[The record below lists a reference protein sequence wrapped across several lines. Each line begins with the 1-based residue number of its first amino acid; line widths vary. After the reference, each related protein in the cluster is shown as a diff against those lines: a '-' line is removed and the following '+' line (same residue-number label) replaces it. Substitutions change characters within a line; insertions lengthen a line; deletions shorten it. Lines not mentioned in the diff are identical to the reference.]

1 MKTIAIAIITTI
13 TGTAHA
19 ITVHRITSLADHGP
33 GTLRAAIAAAA
44 DGDRVTFAPWLYKK
58 TIRLNSEISINK
70 NLRIEGDI
78 NDDRRPDITLDGQHT
93 TRLLKIAPAGNVT
106 LWGMA
111 LEHGSATEGGAIYND
126 GNITAQYCEIKNN
139 QASDS
144 GGAIYTRGQTTIS
157 NSTIANNTA
166 QRGGAIFNNKTLIS
180 ENVKTT
186 LEASTFTMNR
196 AYAQGG
202 AIYNYHGK
210 FRAYNSTFGDN
221 LAHDYHDWSY
231 ATDAK
236 GSVLYQFGGGSLG
249 GSAEF
254 WDSTLRNN
262 RSAPLRNPELR
273 ECDFGERKSDCSN
286 RPDAERMRNNKNRR
300 VNNGGTIYNRGV
312 ATNRSNIKLTRTV
325 ISDSIGRNCGGWGW
339 FDLNHAWSDD
349 NTCDGDINYDGP
361 GVSRGNAK
369 LDALADNGGYTLT
382 YKPLADSGLIDAA
395 GSTCTVRDQRGAP
408 RTRYP
413 DTHCDIGAI
422 DANAKAPSRLRPRT
436 INTTPP
442 AEHNEDLAVLHKR
455 ITAQQADISAKTETI
470 TAQQADIEEKTE
482 TITTQQA
489 DIEEKTETITAQQ
502 ADISAKTETIT
513 AQQTDISAKTE
524 TITAQQA
531 DISAKTETIT
541 ALKTQLQTLNSQLAA
556 VQEHITKKEGDMTQL
571 EEQAAELERKIA
583 EHQARIAELEAPDDL
598 EITIGDAGEIKRL
611 VLNGQ
616 EALHESETTVKIGT
630 TTQRLKNTIT
640 EHIHERTDGRTVS
653 AGELQ
658 GQNGT
663 IHWEIMSST
672 IPGTNWHISRW
683 TISSAQ
689 AFGDVALGIYA
700 DIDIQPYTR
709 FNGLIVGGTNHDN
722 RLLITDRP
730 NPSEGI
736 ALGVR
741 ALKNAQMMGWVG
753 SPDIY
758 NGHNG
763 EVLDDSI
770 LTGAYAGWGSYTP
783 DSGKYPNARGYGPA
797 DIAVA
802 TGIKL
807 KPSAKLASFEITLV
821 GAPNGE
827 IE

>member
-1 MKTIAIAIITTI
+1 MKKIATAIIATIAYN
-13 TGTAHA
+13 GTAHA
-19 ITVHRITSLADHGP
+19 ITVHRVTSLADHGP

-44 DGDRVTFAPWLYKK
+44 DGDRVTFAPWLYEK
-58 TIRLNSEISINK
+58 TIRLDGEIIIDK
-70 NLRIEGDI
+70 RLRIEGDI
-78 NDDRRPDITLDGQHT
+78 NGDRRPDITLDGQHT

-111 LEHGSATEGGAIYND
+111 LGQGSATEGGAIYND

-144 GGAIYTRGQTTIS
+144 GGAIYNRGQTTIS
-157 NSTIANNTA
+157 NSTVANNTA

-210 FRAYNSTFGDN
+210 FRAYSSTFGDN

-262 RSAPLRNPELR
+262 RSAPLRDKELR

-286 RPDAERMRNNKNRR
+286 RPDAERIRNNKNRR

-339 FDLNHAWSDD
+339 FDLDHAWSDD
-349 NTCDGDINYDGP
+349 NTCDGDVNYDGP

-382 YKPLADSGLIDAA
+382 YSPLADSGLIDAA

-413 DTHCDIGAI
+413 DTHCDIGAV
-422 DANAKAPSRLRPRT
+422 DAKASAPSRLRPQT

-442 AEHNEDLAVLHKR
+442 AEHNEDLAVLHKT
-455 ITAQQADISAKTETI
+455 ITTQKADISTKTETI
-470 TAQQADIEEKTE
+470 TAQQA
-482 TITTQQA
+482 
-489 DIEEKTETITAQQ
+489 
-502 ADISAKTETIT
+502 
-513 AQQTDISAKTE
+513 DISAKTE

-541 ALKTQLQTLNSQLAA
+541 AQQADISAKTKTITTLETQLQTLNSQLAA
-556 VQEHITKKEGDMTQL
+556 VQEHMTKKEGDMTQL
-571 EEQAAELERKIA
+571 EEQAEELEHKIA
-583 EHQARIAELEAPDDL
+583 EHRARIAELEAPDEL
-598 EITIGDAGEIKRL
+598 EATIGDAGEIKRL

-616 EALHESETTVKIGT
+616 DALHESETTIKIGT

-640 EHIHERTDGRTVS
+640 EHIHDRTDGRKIS
-653 AGELQ
+653 AGELR
-658 GQNGT
+658 GQNGL
-663 IHWEIMSST
+663 IRWEIMSST
-672 IPGTNWHISRW
+672 IPGTNWQVSTWIF
-683 TISSAQ
+683 SSKQ
-689 AFGDVALGIYA
+689 AFGDVALGIYT
-700 DIDIQPYTR
+700 DIDIQPYTG
-709 FNGLIVGGTNHDN
+709 FNGLIAGGQNHPN
-722 RLLITDRP
+722 RLLITDRR

-741 ALKNAQMMGWVG
+741 ALKNAQLLGWVG

-758 NGHNG
+758 HGRNG
-763 EVLDDSI
+763 EVLDESI
-770 LTGAYAGWGSYTP
+770 LTGAYSGWGSFTP
-783 DSGKYPNARGYGPA
+783 DSSKYPGARGYGPA

-802 TGIKL
+802 MGIEL

>member
-1 MKTIAIAIITTI
+1 MKIIAIAIITTI

-78 NDDRRPDITLDGQHT
+78 NGDRRPDITLDGQHT

-111 LEHGSATEGGAIYND
+111 LEQGSATEGGAIYND

-144 GGAIYTRGQTTIS
+144 GGAIYNRGQTTIS
-157 NSTIANNTA
+157 NSTVANNTA

-286 RPDAERMRNNKNRR
+286 RPDAERIRNNKNRR

-312 ATNRSNIKLTRTV
+312 TTNRSNIKLTRTV

-339 FDLNHAWSDD
+339 FDLDHAWSDD
-349 NTCDGDINYDGP
+349 NTCDGDVNYDGP
-361 GVSRGNAK
+361 GVNRGNAK

-382 YKPLADSGLIDAA
+382 YSPLADSGLIDAA
-395 GSTCTVRDQRGAP
+395 GSICTVRDQRGAP
-408 RTRYP
+408 RKRYP
-413 DTHCDIGAI
+413 DTHCDIGAV
-422 DANAKAPSRLRPRT
+422 DTNAKAPSRLRPRA

-442 AEHNEDLAVLHKR
+442 AEHNEDLPTLHK
-455 ITAQQADISAKTETI
+455 TI
-470 TAQQADIEEKTE
+470 TAQQADIEEKTV
-482 TITTQQA
+482 TITAQQA
-489 DIEEKTETITAQQ
+489 DIEEKTVTITAQQADIEEKTVTITAQQ
-502 ADISAKTETIT
+502 ADISAKTKTIT
-513 AQQTDISAKTE
+513 T
-524 TITAQQA
+524 
-531 DISAKTETIT
+531 
-541 ALKTQLQTLNSQLAA
+541 LKTQLQTLNSQLAA

-583 EHQARIAELEAPDDL
+583 EHRARIAELEAPDEL
-598 EITIGDAGEIKRL
+598 EATIGDAGEIKRL

-616 EALHESETTVKIGT
+616 NALHESETTVKIGP

-640 EHIHERTDGRTVS
+640 EHIHDRTDGRTVS
-653 AGELQ
+653 AGELW
-658 GQNGT
+658 GQNG
-663 IHWEIMSST
+663 IIQWEIMSST
-672 IPGTNWHISRW
+672 IPGTNWQVSTWIF
-683 TISSAQ
+683 SSKQ
-689 AFGDVALGIYA
+689 AFGDVALGIYT
-700 DIDIQPYTR
+700 DIDIQPYTG
-709 FNGLIVGGTNHDN
+709 FNSLIAGGQNHPN
-722 RLLITDRP
+722 QLLITDRR

-741 ALKNAQMMGWVG
+741 ALKNAQLLGWVG

-758 NGHNG
+758 HGQNG
-763 EVLDDSI
+763 EVLDESI
-770 LTGAYAGWGSYTP
+770 LTGAYSGWGSFTP
-783 DSGKYPNARGYGPA
+783 DSSKYPGARGYGPA